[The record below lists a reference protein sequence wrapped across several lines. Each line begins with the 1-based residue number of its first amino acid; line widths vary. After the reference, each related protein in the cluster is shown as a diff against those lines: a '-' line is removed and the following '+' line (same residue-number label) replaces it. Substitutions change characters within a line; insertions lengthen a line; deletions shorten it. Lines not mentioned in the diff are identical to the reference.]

1 MKSHLLYGKM
11 PHIAVQYAA
20 FHDKGVILL
29 AFRLICTVNP
39 FVQNGADVFCFHRKV
54 CCRNADCRAGL
65 FQVVGHNLRG
75 NAVAAVKQPVHS
87 LQLVVDCYQLG
98 TVCADNPEAF
108 P

>member
-11 PHIAVQYAA
+11 PHIAAQYAA

-39 FVQNGADVFCFHRKV
+39 FVQNGADVFCFHCKV

-65 FQVVGHNLRG
+65 FQVVGHQLRG
-75 NAVAAVKQPVHS
+75 NAVAAAKQPVHS
-87 LQLVVDCYQLG
+87 LLLVVNRYQL
-98 TVCADNPEAF
+98 
-108 P
+108 